1 MTKPRNYRSQIR
13 LENPANP
20 LCQFQDFLVSSACT
34 VSATSYHF
42 ASTAPPRWCSAF
54 SRFAPVGKLGFPVLA
69 SGSNCAVKP
78 TRLRRA
84 AYFRSLVA
92 TDYEIRNSTIEGSH
106 VGDSFNRE
114 GRYCSGPETYRL
126 SSWAMGERLLEGGH
140 GDSGQTGRWSHI
152 PARKLV
158 RAIPLRGPNQRL
170 HDPQCP
176 RK

>member
-1 MTKPRNYRSQIR
+1 MLANTRSPNKELNMHVKFSKIQTNYWKNGENWCTLIKSRNLSIGVTRCIFGLVLTIRRSR
-13 LENPANP
+13 PPTA
-20 LCQFQDFLVSSACT
+20 SAE
-34 VSATSYHF
+34 
-42 ASTAPPRWCSAF
+42 
-54 SRFAPVGKLGFPVLA
+54 
-69 SGSNCAVKP
+69 
-78 TRLRRA
+78 LRA
-84 AYFRSLVA
+84 LVA